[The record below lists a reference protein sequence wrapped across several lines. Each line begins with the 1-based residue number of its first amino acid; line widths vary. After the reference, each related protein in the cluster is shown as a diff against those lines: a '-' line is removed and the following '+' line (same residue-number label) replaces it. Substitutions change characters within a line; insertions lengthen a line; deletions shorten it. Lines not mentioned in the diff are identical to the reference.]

1 MVSSLRG
8 LPVTNVTQRYRL
20 YEHTIE
26 HSIEHTPTTPHT
38 SDSKPP
44 VVQYVSFTPV
54 SDSQSAEVYPFP
66 VDIVKACIQEEA
78 DVYGYIPRNL
88 FLTLHAR
95 NMLKYRTVS
104 AVRQVSSSRNMSNK
118 TLTETSD
125 DTRQVLIQ

>member
-88 FLTLHAR
+88 FL
-95 NMLKYRTVS
+95 
-104 AVRQVSSSRNMSNK
+104 
-118 TLTETSD
+118 
-125 DTRQVLIQ
+125 